1 MENTAEKKSKLK
13 ALNPIVLLAIILV
26 IAAIATYVVPA
37 GVYERVLDPT
47 TEREVVNPQSFK
59 YIVQHPVGFF
69 EFFMSITLG
78 MQRAAYIIFF
88 LFLVGGAFGV
98 IEATGAMN
106 ACLASVVKK
115 MGGAR
120 ARCHPSLYGDLRLR
134 LGLCRQF

>member
-1 MENTAEKKSKLK
+1 MKTLRGGNNVENTAEKKMKLK

-37 GVYERVLDPT
+37 GLYERVADPAT
-47 TEREVVNPQSFK
+47 QREVVNPQSFK
-59 YIVQHPVGFF
+59 YVAQHPIGFF

-78 MQRAAYIIFF
+78 MQKAAYIIFF

-106 ACLASVVKK
+106 ACLASVLKK
-115 MGGAR
+115 WGDA
-120 ARCHPSLYGDLRLR
+120 SLSSFPYA
-134 LGLCRQF
+134 